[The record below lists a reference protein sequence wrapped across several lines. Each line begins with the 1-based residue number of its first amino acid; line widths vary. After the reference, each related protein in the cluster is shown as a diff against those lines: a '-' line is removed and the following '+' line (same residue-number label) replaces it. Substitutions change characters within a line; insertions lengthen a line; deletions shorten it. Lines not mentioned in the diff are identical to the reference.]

1 MNLDPDLIK
10 ILVTSFCFTAIAN
23 GLFLAFIFLRKKPFR
38 SYADILI
45 VLLLVAISL
54 SIGESILFYIFQY
67 LPGLVEAF
75 GLSGKLA
82 IGPLLLLLVRS
93 KIQNSEF
100 KTYDLIHFLPSMLTA
115 ASARGWSAEF
125 LTSAN
130 QTTTF
135 LIAIYIAYSWILFLV
150 RNDLTRSKDNILIK
164 YLLVG
169 LSLIWVTF
177 LLQVFS
183 ETMEIY
189 LSGMILSS
197 FILYWINYQLT
208 IFTIRNGKGNS
219 TKVVSNEKSKQ
230 VQLLIERFFTQ
241 EKVYRDPKLTLSKFS
256 SLIDQ
261 PDYVVSV
268 VINKF
273 YKKTFPEFLN
283 HFRVNEIKEE
293 LLRQSNSNITIEGIA
308 YNAGF
313 NTSSAFYTAFKKKPV
328 LLPGSSRPTSLKNN
342 SLLRYTRT

>member
-45 VLLLVAISL
+45 VLLLVALSL
-54 SIGESILFYIFQY
+54 SIGESILYYIFQY

-100 KTYDLIHFLPSMLTA
+100 KTYDLIHFLPPMITA
-115 ASARGWSAEF
+115 ASVRGWSADF
-125 LTSAN
+125 LSFVN
-130 QTTTF
+130 Q
-135 LIAIYIAYSWILFLV
+135 IAIFVMTIYIAYSWILFLV
-150 RNDLTRSKDNILIK
+150 RSDLTRSKDVTLIK
-164 YLLVG
+164 CLLVG
-169 LSLIWVTF
+169 LTLIWGTF
-177 LLQVFS
+177 ALQVFS
-183 ETMEIY
+183 ETMEAY

-230 VQLLIERFFTQ
+230 VQLLIERHFTK

-256 SLIDQ
+256 SLINQ

-268 VINKF
+268 VINKL

-293 LLRQSNSNITIEGIA
+293 LLRQSNDNITIEGIA

-313 NTSSAFYTAFKKKPV
+313 NTSSSFYTAFKKETGVTPRQFKADFI
-328 LLPGSSRPTSLKNN
+328 KE
-342 SLLRYTRT
+342 